1 MFKKKNWTLKFQD
14 SVSIGKYTYGL
25 NRESLIGIDIKT
37 PLNVGKF
44 CSFGPDIKIFLSS
57 DHPTN
62 LASTF
67 PLKTLFIQKKPW
79 PNLDVVSKG
88 GVNIGN
94 DVWVG
99 ANAMIMSGVSIQDG
113 AIIAAGAIVTKN
125 VSPYTIVAGN
135 PAKTVKKR
143 FKNSQIKSLL
153 RIQWWNWEEDK
164 IRKYV
169 SDFYS
174 DIEKFIK
181 LHDVQN

>member
-1 MFKKKNWTLKFQD
+1 M
-14 SVSIGKYTYGL
+14 
-25 NRESLIGIDIKT
+25 
-37 PLNVGKF
+37 
-44 CSFGPDIKIFLSS
+44 
-57 DHPTN
+57 
-62 LASTF
+62 
-67 PLKTLFIQKKPW
+67 
-79 PNLDVVSKG
+79 SKG

-174 DIEKFIK
+174 NIDKFIK

>member
-1 MFKKKNWTLKFQD
+1 MKTMFIT
-14 SVSIGKYTYGL
+14 
-25 NRESLIGIDIKT
+25 
-37 PLNVGKF
+37 F
-44 CSFGPDIKIFLSS
+44 CKRPY
-57 DHPTN
+57 H
-62 LASTF
+62 F

-174 DIEKFIK
+174 DIDKFIK

>member
-1 MFKKKNWTLKFQD
+1 M
-14 SVSIGKYTYGL
+14 
-25 NRESLIGIDIKT
+25 
-37 PLNVGKF
+37 
-44 CSFGPDIKIFLSS
+44 
-57 DHPTN
+57 
-62 LASTF
+62 
-67 PLKTLFIQKKPW
+67 
-79 PNLDVVSKG
+79 SKG

-135 PAKTVKKR
+135 PAKAVKKR

-174 DIEKFIK
+174 DIDKFIK